1 MSIQKQKRSLKM
13 NRALL
18 ALAAAAFGI
27 GTTEFVI
34 MGLLPDVATDLSV
47 SIPTAGMLITGY
59 ALSVAFGAPIMALV
73 TAKWPRRFALL
84 VLMGIFIIG
93 NILCAVAGNY
103 TLLMIARV
111 VTALCHGAFF
121 GIGSVAA
128 ASLVPEQKKASA
140 VAMMFMGLTLANVIG
155 VPLGTALGQA
165 MGWRSPFWVVAII
178 GVVAFAALYFLLPK
192 DTAHE
197 ASDMK
202 TELKALNKFQVWLA
216 LAMTA
221 FVSASTFALFTYIAP
236 ILRDVTGV
244 SPQGVTLT
252 LFLLGLGLTIGN
264 YLGGKLADWR
274 LSTALIAVPVVII
287 GLQVLFY
294 LTSLNLILAEI
305 TLFVWSGAAFAAVA
319 VLQLNAIKAGDA
331 APNLI
336 STLNIGAF
344 NLGNA
349 IGAATGGAVISA
361 GLGFQAVTL
370 SAAALALI
378 ALLIA
383 LLMVRQ
389 PIHKKSGHTT
399 VLTSQTGE

>member
-1 MSIQKQKRSLKM
+1 M

-34 MGLLPDVATDLSV
+34 MGLLPDVATDLKV

-93 NILCAVAGNY
+93 NILCAVASNY

-155 VPLGTALGQA
+155 VPLGTALGQV
-165 MGWRSPFWVVAII
+165 MGWRSPFWAVALI
-178 GVVAFAALYFLLPK
+178 GVIAFAALWFLLPK
-192 DTAHE
+192 DGAHE

-202 TELKALNKFQVWLA
+202 TELKALNRVQVWLA
-216 LAMTA
+216 LAMTV
-221 FVSASTFALFTYIAP
+221 FTSASTFALFTYIAP
-236 ILRDVTGV
+236 VLQHVTGI

-252 LFLLGLGLTIGN
+252 LFLLGVGLTLGN

-274 LSTALIAVPVVII
+274 LNTALVIVPVVI
-287 GLQVLFY
+287 VLVQIVFY
-294 LTSLNLILAEI
+294 ISALNIITAEI
-305 TLFVWSGAAFAAVA
+305 TLFVWSAAAFAAVS
-319 VLQLNAIKAGDA
+319 VLQLNAIKAGQA

-349 IGAATGGAVISA
+349 LGAASGGAVISA
-361 GLGFQAVTL
+361 GLGFQPVTL
-370 SAAALALI
+370 SAAALAFV
-378 ALLIA
+378 ALLITLAA
-383 LLMVRQ
+383 LRQ
-389 PIHKKSGHTT
+389 SASKIPS
-399 VLTSQTGE
+399 LTSQTGE

>member
-1 MSIQKQKRSLKM
+1 M

-34 MGLLPDVATDLSV
+34 MGLLPDVATDLKV

-103 TLLMIARV
+103 ELLMLARV

-121 GIGSVAA
+121 GIGSVTA

-155 VPLGTALGQA
+155 VPLGTALGQVT
-165 MGWRSPFWVVAII
+165 GWRSPFWAVALI
-178 GVVAFAALYFLLPK
+178 GVIAFAALWFLLPK
-192 DTAHE
+192 DGAHE

-202 TELKALNKFQVWLA
+202 TELKALNRPQVWLA
-216 LAMTA
+216 LGMTV
-221 FVSASTFALFTYIAP
+221 FTSASTFALFTYIAP
-236 ILRDVTGV
+236 ILQSVTHV

-252 LFLLGLGLTIGN
+252 LFLLGVGLTLGN
-264 YLGGKLADWR
+264 YLGGRLADWR
-274 LSTALIAVPVVII
+274 LNTALVIVPIVI
-287 GLQVLFY
+287 VLVQIVFY
-294 LTSLNLILAEI
+294 ISALNVTTAEI
-305 TLFVWSGAAFAAVA
+305 TLFVWSAACFAAVSI
-319 VLQLNAIKAGDA
+319 LQLNAITAGQA

-349 IGAATGGAVISA
+349 IGAASGGAVISA
-361 GLGFQAVTL
+361 GLGFQSVTL

-378 ALLIA
+378 ALLITLVA
-383 LLMVRQ
+383 LRQ
-389 PIHKKSGHTT
+389 SALPSAS
-399 VLTSQTGE
+399 LTSQTGE